1 MHEAKEE
8 ARMTLKHDP
17 FPLIFAQGD
26 EVTKLACL
34 DLFGLRD
41 SAPAN
46 ACLLDLMKQQR
57 PDGAFPSLLDPENW
71 GMQETVRHTLLLLKV
86 GLPPEGANVAS
97 AVTFILNH
105 RSADGGWCENRGLKL
120 PPERTWLSNERSIT
134 WLTADIVELLR
145 QVGMGES
152 GTCRSALEWLRTMQN
167 WRGGWPSLTGSG
179 GGPGDTGDPDA
190 TAQITFLMGE
200 IYGED
205 DPVYLKGRE
214 LFERCL
220 DECAQDVERGYWIR
234 SRDEEREPLEVYTLT
249 HLLLS
254 WLLDPPRRLQ
264 SGYDVNDPRVRRMM
278 EILVGIQREDGGW
291 RPFWAA
297 ESSPVY
303 TVLAVKVLVLS
314 GMLSRED
321 LEANVKVH
329 AA

>member
-1 MHEAKEE
+1 
-8 ARMTLKHDP
+8 MTLKYDP

-26 EVTKLACL
+26 EVTKLVCL

-41 SAPAN
+41 SAQAN

-57 PDGAFPSLLDPENW
+57 PDGAFPSLLDPEKW
-71 GMQETVRHTLLLLKV
+71 GMQETVRHMLLLLKV
-86 GLPPEGANVAS
+86 GLPPAGVNMAS
-97 AVTFILNH
+97 AMTFILNH
-105 RSADGGWCENRGLKL
+105 RSADGGWCENRALKL

-145 QVGMGES
+145 RAGMRES
-152 GTCRSALEWLRTMQN
+152 EICRSTLEWLRAIQN
-167 WRGGWPSLTGSG
+167 QHGGWPSLAGNGG

-205 DPVYLKGRE
+205 DPVYRKGRT
-214 LFERCL
+214 LFERFL

-234 SRDEEREPLEVYTLT
+234 SRDGERKPIEVYTLT

-278 EILVGIQREDGGW
+278 ETLLGIQREDGGW

-297 ESSPVY
+297 KSSPVY
-303 TVLAVKVLVLS
+303 TVLAVKALILS
-314 GMLSRED
+314 GVLTRED
-321 LEANVKVH
+321 LEADVKVH
-329 AA
+329 AV